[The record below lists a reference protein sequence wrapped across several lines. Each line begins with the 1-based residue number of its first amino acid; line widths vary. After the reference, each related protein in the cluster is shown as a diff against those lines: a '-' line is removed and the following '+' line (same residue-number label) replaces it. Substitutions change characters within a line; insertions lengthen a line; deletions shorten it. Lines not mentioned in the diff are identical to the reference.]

1 MLEKLRGRKPTLID
15 MESYRRSAVVIPLIE
30 TENGYEVLF
39 EVRAIGLKHQPGEIC
54 FPGGGCDKGEAPEA
68 AAFREICE
76 ELLLSS
82 DQVQLEA
89 PMDIFV
95 SPFNMVIYP
104 YLGTLKS
111 YEGTYSRDEV
121 LEIFT
126 VPLGFL
132 WKMNRESTII
142 KYTQNHLRIFRGTKF
157 RGDTGTGGIREPIR
171 CFFMNIRTG
180 SFGGLRRGLC
190 GIRCSLYGQP
200 AGGWNE
206 DEEDKEKYDC

>member
-15 MESYRRSAVVIPLIE
+15 MKSYRRSAVVIPLIE

-54 FPGGGCDKGEAPEA
+54 FPGGGCDQGEAPEA
-68 AAFREICE
+68 AALREICE
-76 ELLLSS
+76 ELLISPT
-82 DQVQLEA
+82 QVRIEA

-104 YLGTLKS
+104 YLGTLNS

-126 VPLGFL
+126 VPLRFL
-132 WKMNRESTII
+132 WKKNREFTII
-142 KYTQNHLRIFRGTKF
+142 KYTRSRLKIFHGTKF
-157 RGDTGTGGIREPIR
+157 RADIDTVGIREPIR
-171 CFFMNIRTG
+171 CFFMNTKTG
-180 SFGGLRRGLC
+180 SSGGLQRESC
-190 GIRCSLYGQP
+190 GIRCSSCRRPG
-200 AGGWNE
+200 GGWNE
-206 DEEDKEKYDC
+206 DEENKEKYDC

>member
-1 MLEKLRGRKPTLID
+1 MLEKLRGRRPTLID

-54 FPGGGCDKGEAPEA
+54 FPGGGCDRGEMPEA
-68 AAFREICE
+68 AALREICE

-82 DQVQLEA
+82 DQVLLEA

-126 VPLGFL
+126 VPLTLADDEYFIL
-132 WKMNRESTII
+132 CDYREGAKDSRYFGPICGNEI
-142 KYTQNHLRIFRGTKF
+142 KGKVITLIRRS
-157 RGDTGTGGIREPIR
+157 GI
-171 CFFMNIRTG
+171 
-180 SFGGLRRGLC
+180 
-190 GIRCSLYGQP
+190 
-200 AGGWNE
+200 
-206 DEEDKEKYDC
+206 

>member
-68 AAFREICE
+68 AALREICE

-126 VPLGFL
+126 VPLRFFMENEPGIYYN
-132 WKMNRESTII
+132 KV
-142 KYTQNHLRIFRGTKF
+142 YTEPPENFPWDKVQGGYRYRWN
-157 RGDTGTGGIREPIR
+157 TGTYPVLFYEYKDRVIWGITARIMRNTVQLIR
-171 CFFMNIRTG
+171 A
-180 SFGGLRRGLC
+180 
-190 GIRCSLYGQP
+190 
-200 AGGWNE
+200 AGWRM
-206 DEEDKEKYDC
+206 D

>member
-15 MESYRRSAVVIPLIE
+15 MKSYRRSAVVIPLIE

-54 FPGGGCDKGEAPEA
+54 FPGGGCDQGEAPEA
-68 AAFREICE
+68 AALREICE
-76 ELLLSS
+76 ELLISPT
-82 DQVQLEA
+82 QVRIEA

-104 YLGTLKS
+104 YLGTLNS

-126 VPLGFL
+126 VPLRFFMEKEPGIYYN
-132 WKMNRESTII
+132 KI
-142 KYTQNHLRIFRGTKF
+142 YTEPPENFPWDKVQGRWN
-157 RGDTGTGGIREPIR
+157 TGTYPVLFYEYEDRVIWGITARIMR
-171 CFFMNIRTG
+171 NTVQLMQATG
-180 SFGGLRRGLC
+180 WRM
-190 GIRCSLYGQP
+190 
-200 AGGWNE
+200 E
-206 DEEDKEKYDC
+206 